1 MKRVYFSF
9 PLILLLFFICS
20 RGLAQCGNGC
30 PAGSITAL
38 PANGIIPAGS
48 VYCISGI
55 IDNSSVNYT
64 INGEL
69 LVEPGAILTT
79 GSVTLNKTGSIVVA
93 SGARMNTSAFSGQST
108 APASTIANV
117 TICTGGFLSITG
129 AFNQWETNFVLNDYA
144 ILLVDG
150 SWTSSATDVY
160 ADIGMGAL
168 VELCATLNIN
178 TNGFFTETSNSPS
191 YLVVDAE
198 VTESVVN
205 GWISTKQN
213 ASMIRWTSVGT
224 SAFVSHPAAYTCNG
238 CGNSSMAP
246 PGTTPGVC
254 GAVANNYLLTTLPV
268 TILDFSA
275 QPDAQ
280 NLQFIASL
288 SEPLPASQVVLESS
302 ADGHNFIPAPYT
314 ATVLP
319 AGATVTGTT
328 AKEAAA
334 NYIFTLPPPAAADYY
349 RVRVLSGSE
358 LLYSRIL
365 APAIQA
371 AAASGALVFPDPATN
386 FIYLQQPG
394 GIRQQPG
401 AAVYTSASV
410 INAAGRTMQ
419 RSALPAYA
427 GTIRLDLATSLP
439 AGIYFVRFTGPG
451 LAPLTVRVLRTP

>member
-9 PLILLLFFICS
+9 PLTLLLLSICS

-30 PAGSITAL
+30 PAGSITTL
-38 PANGIIPAGS
+38 PANGVIPAGS

-64 INGEL
+64 INGEI

-79 GSVTLNKTGSIVVA
+79 GTVTLNKTGSIVVT
-93 SGARMNTSAFSGQST
+93 SGARMNTSAFTGQST
-108 APASTIANV
+108 APASAIANV
-117 TICTGGFLSITG
+117 TICTGGYLSITG

-198 VTESVVN
+198 VSESVVN
-205 GWISTKQN
+205 GWISTKQS

-238 CGNSSMAP
+238 CGNSTMAP

-275 QPDAQ
+275 QPAARD
-280 NLQFIASL
+280 LQLTASL
-288 SEPLPASQVVLESS
+288 SQELPVSQVVLESS
-302 ADGHNFIPAPYT
+302 ADGHNFAPAPYT

-319 AGATVTGTT
+319 AGAIATG
-328 AKEAAA
+328 AAA
-334 NYIFTLPPPAAADYY
+334 GAVAASYVFTLPTSAAADYY
-349 RVRVLSGSE
+349 RVRVLSGAQ
-358 LLYSRIL
+358 LLYSQIL
-365 APAIQA
+365 APAVQPA
-371 AAASGALVFPDPATN
+371 GPASALVFPDPATN

-394 GIRQQPG
+394 
-401 AAVYTSASV
+401 AAGYTSASV
-410 INAAGRTMQ
+410 INVAGQVLQ
-419 RSALPAYA
+419 RNTLPANG
-427 GTIRLDLATSLP
+427 GTIRLDLPHSLP

-451 LAPLTVRVLRTP
+451 LAPMTVRVLRAP